1 MSVKSFIQ
9 AMPKVELHVHLEGA
23 IQKERLLIIAEQNE
37 IAEQIKH
44 FQEWVALL
52 DKPDYERL
60 HEIVGTTMQWLK
72 HPDDLTHITY
82 ELGVTLAKQNVRYAE
97 ISVNP
102 THFTERGWTFEQFL
116 GALND
121 GRSRAERGWGVQMRW
136 ILTIGR
142 DQPRH
147 ADEVVRWASGASSP
161 TGGIVGIGLSGPEQ
175 AQPVGQF
182 ERAFK
187 TAAKKQIAR
196 SVHAGESNGAAGVLE
211 ALRELEPTRLI
222 DGWGVA
228 DSPEARD
235 MMIDQNISL
244 DICLKRA
251 VCHGW
256 VSDYSQYPLRKLF
269 DDGVPIILGTDMPW
283 FYKTSLSDEYMVV
296 VQHSGLGIEELEQI
310 ALNAVY
316 ASQIAE
322 PERSAMADSFKQEYV
337 QLREE
342 HLDEEEG

>member
-1 MSVKSFIQ
+1 MSVKSYIQ

-23 IQKERLLIIAEQNE
+23 IQKERLLVIAEQNE

-44 FQEWVALL
+44 FQDWVKLL

-60 HEIVGTTMQWLK
+60 HEIVETTIQWLK
-72 HPDDLTHITY
+72 HPEDLTHAAY
-82 ELGVTLAKQNVRYAE
+82 ELGVALARQNVRYAE
-97 ISVNP
+97 VSVNP
-102 THFTERGWTFEQFL
+102 VYFTEAGWTFEQFL

-136 ILTIGR
+136 ILTVGR
-142 DQPRH
+142 NQPRH
-147 ADEVVRWASGASSP
+147 ADEVVRWASSSAAQ
-161 TGGIVGIGLSGPEQ
+161 TGGVVGVGLSGPER

-196 SVHAGESNGAAGVLE
+196 SVHAGETQGAAGVLE
-211 ALRELEPTRLI
+211 AIKELEPTRLI
-222 DGWGVA
+222 DGWGTA
-228 DSPEARD
+228 DSLDVRQ
-235 MMIDQNISL
+235 MLIDQNIPL

-251 VCHGW
+251 ICHGW
-256 VSDYSQYPLRKLF
+256 VSDYSQYPLRKLY
-269 DDGVPIILGTDMPW
+269 DDGVPVILGTDMPW
-283 FYKTSLSDEYMVV
+283 FYKTTLSDEYLAV

-310 ALNAVY
+310 ALNSVQY
-316 ASQIAE
+316 SQIPDAE
-322 PERSAMADSFKQEYV
+322 KAAMADSFRQEYA

-342 HLDEEEG
+342 HLSEEEA

>member
-1 MSVKSFIQ
+1 MSVKDFIQ
-9 AMPKVELHVHLEGA
+9 AMPKVELHLHLEGA

-44 FQEWVALL
+44 FQDWVRLL

-60 HEIVGTTMQWLK
+60 YEIVQTTIQWLQ
-72 HPDDLTHITY
+72 HPEDLTHVAY
-82 ELGVTLAKQNVRYAE
+82 ELGVSLAKQNVRYAE
-97 ISVNP
+97 VSVNP
-102 THFTERGWTFEQFL
+102 TNFTENGWTFEQFL

-121 GRSRAERGWGVQMRW
+121 GRNRAERGWGVQMRW

-147 ADEVVRWASGASSP
+147 ADEVVRWASSNASQSS
-161 TGGIVGIGLSGPEQ
+161 GVVGIGLSGPER

-196 SVHAGESNGAAGVLE
+196 SVHAGESNGAEGVLE
-211 ALRELEPTRLI
+211 VLRELEPTRVI
-222 DGWGVA
+222 DGWGAA
-228 DSPEARD
+228 DSLEVRQ
-235 MMIDQNISL
+235 MLIDQNIPL

-251 VCHGW
+251 ICHGW
-256 VSDYSQYPLRKLF
+256 VSDYSQYPLRQLY
-269 DDGVPIILGTDMPW
+269 DDGVPIVLGTDMPW
-283 FYKTSLSDEYMVV
+283 FYKTTLNDEYLAV

-310 ALNAVY
+310 ALNAVH
-316 ASQIAE
+316 ASQIPE
-322 PERSAMADSFKQEYV
+322 PERTAMAESFKQEYT

-342 HLDEEEG
+342 YLSEEA

>member
-23 IQKERLLIIAEQNE
+23 IQKERLLVIAEQNE
-37 IAEQIKH
+37 IAEQTKR
-44 FQEWVALL
+44 FQDWVTLL

-60 HEIVGTTMQWLK
+60 HEIVETTMQWLK
-72 HPDDLTHITY
+72 HPEDLTHAAY
-82 ELGVTLAKQNVRYAE
+82 ELGVSLAKQNVRYAE
-97 ISVNP
+97 VSINP
-102 THFTERGWTFEQFL
+102 IRFTENGWTFEQFL

-142 DQPRH
+142 TQPRH
-147 ADEVVRWASGASSP
+147 ADDVVRWASSTAAQ
-161 TGGIVGIGLSGPEQ
+161 TGGVVGIGLTGPER

-187 TAAKKQIAR
+187 TAGKKQIAR
-196 SVHAGESNGAAGVLE
+196 SVHAGETRGAEGVME

-228 DSPEARD
+228 DSLEARQ
-235 MMIDQNISL
+235 MLIDGNIPL

-251 VCHGW
+251 VSQGW
-256 VSDYSQYPLRKLF
+256 VSDYSQYPLRQLY
-269 DDGVPIILGTDMPW
+269 DDGVSILLGTDMP
-283 FYKTSLSDEYMVV
+283 FYYKTTLSDEYLAV
-296 VQHSGLGIEELEQI
+296 VQYSGLGLEELEQI
-310 ALNAVY
+310 ALNAVSF
-316 ASQIAE
+316 SQMSEAE
-322 PERSAMADSFKQEYV
+322 KTTMADSFKQEYA

-342 HLDEEEG
+342 HLSEEEA